1 MPGRYVRVKEKKKGT
16 TSGNRKKKGGKIDYR
31 TKEKPVKQ

>member
-16 TSGNRKKKGGKIDYR
+16 TSGNRKKKGGKIDYAAQ
-31 TKEKPVKQ
+31 KKK